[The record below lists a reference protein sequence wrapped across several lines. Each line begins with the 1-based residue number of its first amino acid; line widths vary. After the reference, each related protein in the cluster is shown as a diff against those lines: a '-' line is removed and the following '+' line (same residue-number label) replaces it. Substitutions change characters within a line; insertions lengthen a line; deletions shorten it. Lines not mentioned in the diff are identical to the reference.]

1 MTVEQNIGAAVP
13 RRDRRASVVAE
24 KVRAFH
30 LEGLEHKRPFQ
41 LSGGQQQR
49 VALARILA
57 SEPALLLLDEPFSAL
72 DSYLKYQLEL
82 ELADTLAA
90 FPGPS
95 VWVSHDRGEVY
106 RNCRRVC
113 VVDQGRSEL
122 VRTMDELFRSPGTES
137 AARLSG
143 CKNYVSACPSEAGVC
158 VPDWGVELRCAGRV
172 PPETDLIGIRAHYVR
187 PAGAGE
193 VNALPCVVERVIQ
206 DVFETVLLLRP
217 EGATPEAPVLRLAM
231 EKEPLPPSVGSPTD
245 RLHPAGG
252 HFAAAKRR
260 TIAMFTA
267 AVLTVS
273 DRSAQGLRKDES
285 GPEVVR
291 LLEEAGY
298 QVVWTGVVPDEQKEI
313 QAALCRLA
321 DEERTALVVTTG
333 GTGFAPR
340 DVTPEATL
348 AVCERLTPG
357 IPEAMRYAS
366 LQVTP
371 RAMLSRAQA
380 GIRGGTLIVNLPG
393 SPKAARENLQAV
405 LPALAH
411 GLEMLSG
418 RQSDCAALGN

>member
-1 MTVEQNIGAAVP
+1 
-13 RRDRRASVVAE
+13 
-24 KVRAFH
+24 
-30 LEGLEHKRPFQ
+30 
-41 LSGGQQQR
+41 
-49 VALARILA
+49 
-57 SEPALLLLDEPFSAL
+57 
-72 DSYLKYQLEL
+72 
-82 ELADTLAA
+82 
-90 FPGPS
+90 
-95 VWVSHDRGEVY
+95 
-106 RNCRRVC
+106 
-113 VVDQGRSEL
+113 
-122 VRTMDELFRSPGTES
+122 
-137 AARLSG
+137 
-143 CKNYVSACPSEAGVC
+143 
-158 VPDWGVELRCAGRV
+158 
-172 PPETDLIGIRAHYVR
+172 
-187 PAGAGE
+187 
-193 VNALPCVVERVIQ
+193 
-206 DVFETVLLLRP
+206 
-217 EGATPEAPVLRLAM
+217 
-231 EKEPLPPSVGSPTD
+231 
-245 RLHPAGG
+245 
-252 HFAAAKRR
+252 
-260 TIAMFTA
+260 MFTA

-285 GPEVVR
+285 GPEVAK
-291 LLEEAGY
+291 LLEEVGY

-418 RQSDCAALGN
+418 RQRDCAALGH